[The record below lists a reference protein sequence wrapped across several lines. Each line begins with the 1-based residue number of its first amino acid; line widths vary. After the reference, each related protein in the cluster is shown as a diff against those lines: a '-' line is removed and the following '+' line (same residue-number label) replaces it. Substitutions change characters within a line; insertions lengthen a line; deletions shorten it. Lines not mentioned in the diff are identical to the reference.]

1 MGAHLLESS
10 DYHGESYNFGPDA
23 TVNKSVNELL
33 EAFSAHWQKVKW
45 VVAPNELTQVEHGL
59 LKLCCDKALAQ
70 LQWLPTLSFDET
82 VEFTASWYKAFYD
95 EPGNIKNITLEQISG
110 YEQLANKKNLN
121 GPI

>member
-1 MGAHLLESS
+1 MKNNWSNVSWKNAENSEKQH
-10 DYHGESYNFGPDA
+10 
-23 TVNKSVNELL
+23 
-33 EAFSAHWQKVKW
+33 EA
-45 VVAPNELTQVEHGL
+45 NL

-110 YEQLANKKNLN
+110 YEQLANKKELEWANLKK
-121 GPI
+121 